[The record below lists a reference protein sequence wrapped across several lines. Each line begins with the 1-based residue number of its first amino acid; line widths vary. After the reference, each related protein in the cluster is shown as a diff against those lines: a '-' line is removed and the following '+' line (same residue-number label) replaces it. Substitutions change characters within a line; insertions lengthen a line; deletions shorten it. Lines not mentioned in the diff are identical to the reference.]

1 MGLRAPALGRLPIRG
16 IADLNRTFASP
27 AFTTRLPL
35 GQLRPQDQPQEARSC
50 TTPDSA
56 DAYPAELLG
65 GVPVIRRRRGQ
76 VGQDVRRTVRCRS
89 LSTIGCPPGPV
100 PRPVRCPAVRC
111 PAVRCPSGPV
121 SGHLAPSSRT
131 DLSGRLVSA
140 RPAVSC
146 LVSARPSCGVRP
158 VPGQP
163 AVALGARR
171 SGRGLR
177 GRSGSGSVW
186 PAACPSG
193 SVYGWRPGR
202 RRRCGGRGPTGRGGC
217 RSRTWAGLR
226 SGCGGGRARPLTDQG
241 GQPSLAWGRSSPAAP
256 GRTSSPNA

>member
-1 MGLRAPALGRLPIRG
+1 VRHGAGRMAECHLRRSGRGGGQPAAG
-16 IADLNRTFASP
+16 TSP
-27 AFTTRLPL
+27 AELSRLLTAPR
-35 GQLRPQDQPQEARSC
+35 G
-50 TTPDSA
+50 
-56 DAYPAELLG
+56 AYPAELLG

-100 PRPVRCPAVRC
+100 
-111 PAVRCPSGPV
+111 SGR
-121 SGHLAPSSRT
+121 LAPSSRI

-146 LVSARPSCGVRP
+146 LVSARTSCGVRP

-186 PAACPSG
+186 PTACPSG

-256 GRTSSPNA
+256 GRGARLLSVVVSSLTPQWTRPEGQ